1 MGRATSLGD
10 DGRASG
16 DEARLS
22 PATRAIETEI
32 RSIPSGTVSTYGAVA
47 RRAGF
52 ANGARQVV
60 RVLHARAGK
69 AGLPWHRVL
78 AKGRG
83 EGTGRIALSGDG
95 FAEQRALL
103 LAEGVEVSAEGT
115 VDLDR
120 FGFASTS

>member
-1 MGRATSLGD
+1 MSRIEAD
-10 DGRASG
+10 RASDG
-16 DEARLS
+16 DSRLS
-22 PATRAIETEI
+22 PATRAIEAEI
-32 RSIPSGTVSTYGAVA
+32 RAIPFGSVSTYGTVA

-78 AKGRG
+78 AKGRV
-83 EGTGRIALSGDG
+83 EGTARIALEGGG
-95 FAEQRALL
+95 FEEQRALL

-115 VDLDR
+115 VDLAR
-120 FGFASTS
+120 FGLVPDQ